1 MKLTKS
7 QLKEMIRE
15 ELKLTE
21 AKKPA
26 QLIKSKGSGRF
37 SGNYVFVKNTDV
49 GYMYQQ
55 AGRSGKPLKSGNTQ
69 YFTFKHYKDEVE
81 KGKNYDIVREELKLT
96 EASDGKWV
104 VWVAED
110 AYGKNQKL
118 MKVAKSRRA
127 ALVFYNKLAK
137 TDKYESIG
145 MESAEHWNRTNK
157 PKVEEGKLN
166 EVGISVSSK
175 PFDAWREH
183 SDYIRKLNRDSSWAA
198 KSFPNKKKEAKQ
210 IQKLTQEL
218 YKLIEII
225 KGQAID
231 L

>member
-7 QLKEMIRE
+7 QLKEMI
-15 ELKLTE
+15 
-21 AKKPA
+21 
-26 QLIKSKGSGRF
+26 
-37 SGNYVFVKNTDV
+37 
-49 GYMYQQ
+49 
-55 AGRSGKPLKSGNTQ
+55 
-69 YFTFKHYKDEVE
+69 
-81 KGKNYDIVREELKLT
+81 REELKLT

-110 AYGKNQKL
+110 AYGKNQKI

-137 TDKYESIG
+137 TDKYEAIG

-157 PKVEEGKLN
+157 PKVEEGKLD
-166 EVGISVSSK
+166 EVGINVSSK
-175 PFDAWREH
+175 PFAAWREH

>member
-7 QLKEMIRE
+7 QLKEMIKE

-96 EASDGKWV
+96 EDYKNSKWEV
-104 VWVAED
+104 YVGDD
-110 AYGKNQKL
+110 AYGKNRKVV
-118 MKVAKSRRA
+118 KVAKSKRA
-127 ALVFYNKLAK
+127 ATILYNKLIK
-137 TDKYESIG
+137 TDKYFEVG
-145 MESAEHWNRTNK
+145 MRAVT
-157 PKVEEGKLN
+157 EGKLN
-166 EVGISVSSK
+166 ENYNKVWNNWVSALDNFEKATVNLAKYNSK
-175 PFDAWREH
+175 VTADKVDERIILQNFKKYINPF
-183 SDYIRKLNRDSSWAA
+183 YNLMKSW
-198 KSFPNKKKEAKQ
+198 KKGKN
-210 IQKLTQEL
+210 
-218 YKLIEII
+218 
-225 KGQAID
+225 
-231 L
+231 